1 VRPSADFV
9 APETLGFESG
19 SEGWWKTVGA
29 RRLLFTRLHSR
40 LDLEKTERL
49 QHTVF
54 GVSDRD
60 LASSSILVT
69 VHETGGEVLGAFH
82 GERLVGFVS
91 GWGGYVDGR
100 ARIVS
105 DLMAVE
111 AGYRGG
117 IGFALKELQAVVAF
131 QAGFDE
137 IVWTVDPLR
146 AANARLNFERLGAHA
161 RKYLRNVY
169 GEHFG
174 AGLYGGLPSDR
185 LLITWPLRSARFGS
199 RLLGRY
205 EPLEPG
211 ALSSLPEYAPGASAS
226 RARLTVPGDF
236 DALLASDPARAR
248 EWRFRLRHNLEAA
261 FASGYALTGFAGRR
275 GEPHGY
281 YLLSCTENDCF
292 RDLSS
297 LIVVDHSKALT

>member
-1 VRPSADFV
+1 MQPSADFI
-9 APETLGFESG
+9 APETLGFESR
-19 SEGWWKTVGA
+19 SEGWRKTVGE
-29 RRLLFTRLHSR
+29 RQLLFTRLRSR

-49 QHTVF
+49 QRTVF

-60 LASSSILVT
+60 LASSSILVA
-69 VHETGGEVLGAFH
+69 VHETGGEVLGAFD

-91 GWGGYVDGR
+91 GWGGYVDSR
-100 ARIVS
+100 ARLVS

-117 IGFALKELQAVVAF
+117 IGFALKGLQAVVAF

-161 RKYLRNVY
+161 RKYMRNVY

-174 AGLYGGLPSDR
+174 EGLYGGLPSDR
-185 LLITWPLRSARFGS
+185 LFVTWPLRSARVRS

-205 EPLEPG
+205 QPLAPD
-211 ALSSLPEYAPGASAS
+211 ALAALPEYAPSTSES
-226 RARLTVPGDF
+226 RVRLAVPGDF
-236 DALLASDPARAR
+236 DGLLASDPARVR
-248 EWRFRLRHNLEAA
+248 EWRFWLRDNLEAA
-261 FASGYALTGFAGRR
+261 FASGYVLTGFAGRR
-275 GEPHGY
+275 GELHGY
-281 YLLSCTENDCF
+281 YLLE
-292 RDLSS
+292 RDF
-297 LIVVDHSKALT
+297 VFA

>member
-1 VRPSADFV
+1 MHALANFV
-9 APETLGFESG
+9 APETLGFESHP
-19 SEGWWKTVGA
+19 EGWWKTVGE
-29 RRLLFTRLHSR
+29 RRLLFTRLRSHQ
-40 LDLEKTERL
+40 DLERTERL
-49 QHTVF
+49 QYIVF

-82 GERLVGFVS
+82 EDRLVGFVS
-91 GWGGYVDGR
+91 GWGGYVEGR
-100 ARIVS
+100 SRIVS

-117 IGFALKELQAVVAF
+117 IGFALKALQAVVAS
-131 QAGFDE
+131 QAGFEE

-161 RKYLRNVY
+161 RMYLRNVY

-174 AGLYGGLPSDR
+174 EGLYGGLPSDR
-185 LLITWPLRSARFGS
+185 LFITWPIRSARFGS

-205 EPLEPG
+205 EPLEPD
-211 ALSSLPEYAPGASAS
+211 ALSSLLEYAPGTSAS

-275 GEPHGY
+275 GEPWGY
-281 YLLSCTENDCF
+281 YLLE
-292 RDLSS
+292 RDFSS
-297 LIVVDHSKALT
+297 A

>member
-1 VRPSADFV
+1 VQPSSDFV
-9 APETLGFESG
+9 ALETLGFESS
-19 SEGWWKTVGA
+19 SEGWWKTVGE
-29 RRLLFTRLHSR
+29 RRLLFMRLRSR

-49 QHTVF
+49 QRTVF

-60 LASSSILVT
+60 LASASILVA
-69 VHETGGEVLGAFH
+69 VHETGGEVLGAFD

-100 ARIVS
+100 TRLVS

-117 IGFALKELQAVVAF
+117 IGFALKGLQAIIAF
-131 QAGFDE
+131 QAGFEE

-161 RKYLRNVY
+161 RKYLRNLY

-174 AGLYGGLPSDR
+174 EGLYGGLPSDR
-185 LLITWPLRSARFGS
+185 LFVTWPLRSARVRS

-205 EPLEPG
+205 QSLAPG
-211 ALSSLPEYAPGASAS
+211 AFAALPEYASSTSES
-226 RARLTVPGDF
+226 RIRLAVPGDF
-236 DALLASDPARAR
+236 DGLLASDPARAC
-248 EWRFRLRHNLEAA
+248 EWRFRLRDNLEAA
-261 FASGYALTGFAGRR
+261 FASGYVITGFAGRR

-281 YLLSCTENDCF
+281 YVLE
-292 RDLSS
+292 RD
-297 LIVVDHSKALT
+297 VVFE

>member
-1 VRPSADFV
+1 VQASANFV
-9 APETLGFESG
+9 APETLGFESYP
-19 SEGWWKTVGA
+19 EGWWKTVGE
-29 RRLLFTRLHSR
+29 RRLLFTRLRSHQ
-40 LDLEKTERL
+40 DLERTERL
-49 QHTVF
+49 QYMVF
-54 GVSDRD
+54 GVSERD

-82 GERLVGFVS
+82 GEVLVGFVS

-100 ARIVS
+100 SRIVS

-117 IGFALKELQAVVAF
+117 IGFALKALQAVVAS
-131 QAGFDE
+131 QAGFEE

-146 AANARLNFERLGAHA
+146 GANARLNFERLGAHA

-174 AGLYGGLPSDR
+174 EGLYGGLPSDR
-185 LLITWPLRSARFGS
+185 LFITWPLRSARVRS

-205 EPLEPG
+205 QPLEPD

-236 DALLASDPARAR
+236 DALLASDPAQAR

-261 FASGYALTGFAGRR
+261 FASEYALTGFAGRH
-275 GEPHGY
+275 GEPCGY
-281 YLLSCTENDCF
+281 YLLE
-292 RDLSS
+292 RDFSS
-297 LIVVDHSKALT
+297 E

>member
-1 VRPSADFV
+1 MPSSANFV
-9 APETLGFESG
+9 APETLGFESHP
-19 SEGWWKTVGA
+19 EGWWKTVGE

-49 QHTVF
+49 QYMVF

-60 LASSSILVT
+60 LASCSILVT

-100 ARIVS
+100 SRIVS

-117 IGFALKELQAVVAF
+117 IGFALKELQAVVAS
-131 QAGFDE
+131 QAGFEE

-169 GEHFG
+169 GENFG
-174 AGLYGGLPSDR
+174 EGLYGGLPSDR
-185 LLITWPLRSARFGS
+185 LFITWPLRSARVRS

-205 EPLEPG
+205 QPLAPA
-211 ALSSLPEYAPGASAS
+211 ALATIPEYALGTSES
-226 RARLTVPGDF
+226 RVRFAVPGDF
-236 DALLASDPARAR
+236 DALLASDPAQVH
-248 EWRFRLRHNLEAA
+248 EWRRRLREIFEAA
-261 FASGYALTGFAGRR
+261 FASGYTVTGFAGRR
-275 GEPHGY
+275 GEPCGY
-281 YLLSCTENDCF
+281 YLLE
-292 RDLSS
+292 RDF
-297 LIVVDHSKALT
+297 APE

>member
-1 VRPSADFV
+1 MDAKFRLSGLRTATVRVPSLADST
-9 APETLGFESG
+9 ALKILGFESG
-19 SEGWWKTVGA
+19 SEGWWKTVGE
-29 RRLLFTRLHSR
+29 RRLLFTRLRSR

-49 QHTVF
+49 QRTVF

-60 LASSSILVT
+60 LASSSILVA
-69 VHETGGEVLGAFH
+69 VNETGGQVLGAFD

-100 ARIVS
+100 TRLVS

-117 IGFALKELQAVVAF
+117 IGFALKALQAVVAS
-131 QAGFDE
+131 QAGFEE

-161 RKYLRNVY
+161 RKYMRNVY

-174 AGLYGGLPSDR
+174 EGLYGALPSDR
-185 LLITWPLRSARFGS
+185 LFVTWPLRSVRVRS

-205 EPLEPG
+205 EPLAPD
-211 ALSSLPEYAPGASAS
+211 ALATLADYAPSTS
-226 RARLTVPGDF
+226 ERQVRLAVPGDF
-236 DALLASDPARAR
+236 DGLLASDPDRAR
-248 EWRFRLRHNLEAA
+248 EWRFRLRDILEAA
-261 FASGYALTGFAGRR
+261 FASGYVIAGFAGRR

-281 YLLSCTENDCF
+281 YMLE
-292 RDLSS
+292 RDFVSE
-297 LIVVDHSKALT
+297 

>member
-1 VRPSADFV
+1 MRPSADFV

-137 IVWTVDPLR
+137 IVWTGDPLR

-236 DALLASDPARAR
+236 EGTSTLSSPQIRPGR
-248 EWRFRLRHNLEAA
+248 
-261 FASGYALTGFAGRR
+261 ASGGFGLGTTLKRLSRLDTPLQASLVGAASPMVTICSRVPKTTVL
-275 GEPHGY
+275 EP
-281 YLLSCTENDCF
+281 
-292 RDLSS
+292 
-297 LIVVDHSKALT
+297 

>member
-1 VRPSADFV
+1 VQASADFV
-9 APETLGFESG
+9 ALETLGFESG
-19 SEGWWKTVGA
+19 SEGWWKTVGE
-29 RRLLFTRLHSR
+29 RRLLFTRLRSR

-49 QHTVF
+49 QRTVF

-91 GWGGYVDGR
+91 GWGGYVDSR
-100 ARIVS
+100 ARLVS

-117 IGFALKELQAVVAF
+117 IGLALKELQAVVAF

-169 GEHFG
+169 GENFG
-174 AGLYGGLPSDR
+174 VGLYGGLPSDR
-185 LLITWPLRSARFGS
+185 LFITWPLRSARVRS

-205 EPLEPG
+205 QPLAPA
-211 ALSSLPEYAPGASAS
+211 ALATLPEYAPGTSES
-226 RARLTVPGDF
+226 RVSFAVPGDF
-236 DALLASDPARAR
+236 DALLASDLARAR
-248 EWRFRLRHNLEAA
+248 EWRFRLRDNLEAA
-261 FASGYALTGFAGRR
+261 FASGYTVTGFAGRR
-275 GEPHGY
+275 GEPCGY
-281 YLLSCTENDCF
+281 YLLE
-292 RDLSS
+292 RDFASE
-297 LIVVDHSKALT
+297 

>member
-1 VRPSADFV
+1 MSVPSLADSV
-9 APETLGFESG
+9 ALETLSFESC
-19 SEGWWKTVGA
+19 SEGWWKTIGE
-29 RRLLFTRLHSR
+29 RRLLFTRLRSH
-40 LDLEKTERL
+40 LNLEKTERL
-49 QHTVF
+49 QYTVF

-60 LASSSILVT
+60 LTPSSILVA
-69 VHETGGEVLGAFH
+69 VHETGGEVLGAFD

-100 ARIVS
+100 TRLVS

-117 IGFALKELQAVVAF
+117 IGFALKGLQAVVAF
-131 QAGFDE
+131 QAGFEE

-161 RKYLRNVY
+161 RKYMRNVY

-174 AGLYGGLPSDR
+174 EGLYGGLPSDR
-185 LLITWPLRSARFGS
+185 LFVTWPLRSARVRS

-205 EPLEPG
+205 EPLAPD
-211 ALSSLPEYAPGASAS
+211 ALATLPEYAPDVSES
-226 RARLTVPGDF
+226 RVRLAVPGDF
-236 DALLASDPARAR
+236 DGLLASDPVRAR
-248 EWRFRLRHNLEAA
+248 EWRFRLRDNLEAA
-261 FASGYALTGFAGRR
+261 FASGYVITGFAGRR

-281 YLLSCTENDCF
+281 YLLE
-292 RDLSS
+292 RDFASE
-297 LIVVDHSKALT
+297 